1 MISTTELQR
10 LIDHDTNGRDVMSLY
25 LDMSVNSDNKRTYSV
40 FLNKEKARFSELD
53 SDRENHH
60 REPLGAVF
68 AKVESWIETEYDP
81 SNHGV
86 VIFADIGGERFDAYQ
101 FPSRVSNRFEV
112 LPHPVIGP
120 LSEVLHSHPKY
131 GVIIV
136 DREHLHLI
144 SLHMGVIGEDYRV
157 EPEVIDA
164 PHDVQAGGYA
174 HKDYQKRKAEESR
187 QLFREFVDEINSFDA
202 RVSPDYYAL
211 LGTTENTQH
220 FREFLPKPILDR
232 LIHTAHAPSSG
243 TATDI
248 RKHMLPVLE
257 EFARKQEATSLD
269 TIQDRVRQSHFA
281 TSGMHDTLV
290 QLQEGKVDRLVVA
303 RDLEKDGV
311 QCTKCGFY
319 LVRRDGDCPY
329 CGGELTDG
337 IDLVESLI
345 RIAASQAVAVEFAS
359 ADTMQDLKGVAALL
373 KY

>member
-1 MISTTELQR
+1 MISSTEIQR
-10 LIDHDTNGRDVMSLY
+10 LIDHDTDGRNVMSLY

-40 FLNKEKARFSELD
+40 FLNKEKSRFPELD

-60 REPLGAVF
+60 REALGAVF
-68 AKVESWIETEYDP
+68 ARVASWIDTEYDP

-86 VIFADIGGERFDAYQ
+86 VIFADIGGDRFDAYQ
-101 FPSRVSNRFEV
+101 FPSAVSNRLEV

-120 LSEVLHSHPKY
+120 LSELVHSHPKY
-131 GVIIV
+131 GVIVV

-144 SLHMGVIGEDYRV
+144 SLRMGVIGEDFRV
-157 EPEVIDA
+157 EPDVIDA
-164 PHDVQAGGYA
+164 PHDVQAGGYS

-187 QLFREFVDEINSFDA
+187 QLFREFVDEINSFDE

-220 FREFLPKPILDR
+220 FREFLPKSILDR

-243 TATDI
+243 TSTDI

-257 EFARKQEATSLD
+257 DFARKQEATSLD

-311 QCTKCGFY
+311 QCKKCGFY

-345 RIAASQAVAVEFAS
+345 RIAAAQAVSVEFAS

-373 KY
+373 KF